1 MLPMSKTAKNRR
13 QKNRIESQG
22 IAIKEA
28 IKLGESAIAEMKQC
42 DVDYTNMLTHR
53 YTPPILRNQAE

>member
-1 MLPMSKTAKNRR
+1 MSKTSKNKR
-13 QKNRIESQG
+13 QKRRIDVQSV
-22 IAIKEA
+22 AIKEA

-42 DVDYTNMLTHR
+42 DVDYTNMLTHQ